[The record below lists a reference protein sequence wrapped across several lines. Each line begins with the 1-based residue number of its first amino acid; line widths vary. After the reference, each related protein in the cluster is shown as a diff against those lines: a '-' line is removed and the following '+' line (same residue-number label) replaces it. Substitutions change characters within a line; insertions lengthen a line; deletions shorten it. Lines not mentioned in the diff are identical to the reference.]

1 MHIRLLRLIAAVF
14 FVLPGVLAAQVS
26 IKGNPA
32 PLSSAER
39 ARLPAVITAPVD
51 RAALLAEDELEE
63 SNRTPLR
70 FGKPFEVNYSLDN
83 SGVWETNPDG
93 SRVWRL
99 EIESPGAYS
108 INLVYSD
115 FFLPPGGQFF
125 VYDPD
130 RFHVLGAFTEK
141 NNKSHGKFATAPL
154 PGEVCILEYQE
165 PPGTRG
171 QARITVQRIV
181 HAYRDLFTTASEK
194 TDIGFGESGPCNVN
208 INCADGA
215 DWSDDKRAVAMILTQ
230 GGFRI
235 CTGALVNNARKDK
248 TPFFLTANH
257 CLGEEETW
265 VFMFNYESPGCD
277 DIDGPTWM
285 TTSGSTLLSTN
296 TYSDFALLEL
306 SEPPPDSFNVYYA
319 GWSATGDTLQG
330 ATVIHH
336 PMGDIKK
343 ISFDFDQV
351 VPTAFMEVPGT
362 GESHWRIASWDVGT
376 TEPGSSGSPLFNS
389 AHHIVGQLHGGYAS
403 CNNTASDWFGRF
415 SESWMYGPGSAT
427 QLWNWLDADSTGIL
441 ELDGRDWGG
450 LTIYHV
456 ALEDTREIE
465 QDYEVTATIVTGCAA
480 GFDSLMMSYVVRD
493 TLYSLPLEPDGE
505 ANEFHQFIP
514 VQPVSTTVRYWLEA
528 WDGCGNDT
536 KSDTVVFSVL
546 DNGVLVTPKFS
557 GNSARVDSTTFYIL
571 QVTNTGVSPNNYALS
586 VSENAWLT
594 TLLDMNGSMP
604 VTETGVLES
613 GTTFS
618 FRAAVQVGESVYGDT
633 DMAVVTARAFSDSA
647 VFDYG
652 TVWTM
657 SKGQPMTMPF
667 AETFSDTALD
677 HRLWTVCSAGEID
690 TLGINE
696 PSPPYSMNLN
706 GYPHGVDTLVS
717 QVADLSGEISL
728 VLSYWYQ
735 RGGGGEATDAGD
747 DLIVEYRTA
756 TGVWKLLKRYEGG
769 DTTMHEFVQDAVA
782 LPSGAYHLNFQF
794 RFRSFGDIGPFDDW
808 FIDDIA
814 IDYAPV
820 IGVGPEVFSATLHPE
835 ESSVQSFVVSNSGLA
850 ELSYQVDLAPEWL
863 GISKTL
869 GAVPPGTQDTI
880 TLSVSWEDL
889 DTGFVTDT
897 IMFVSNDPVGSR
909 NPYLLPIQL
918 QVRPYSCG
926 DVNDDGRGPNLADIT
941 KLIAY
946 VYLHGDPPTYP
957 EAANVDGDE
966 FGKLNLADIT
976 TLIGY
981 VYLHTATLKC
991 R

>member
-1 MHIRLLRLIAAVF
+1 MHVRLLRLFAAVF
-14 FVLPGVLAAQVS
+14 FILPGFIQAQVS
-26 IKGNPA
+26 VKGRPA
-32 PLSSAER
+32 SLSATER
-39 ARLPAVITAPVD
+39 AQLPTVITAPVD
-51 RAALLAEDELEE
+51 RAALLAEDELDEA
-63 SNRTPLR
+63 NGIPLR
-70 FGKPFEVNYSLDN
+70 FGKPFEVHYSLDN
-83 SGVWETNPDG
+83 SGVWETNADG

-115 FFLPPGGQFF
+115 FFLPQGGRFF

-141 NNKSHGKFATAPL
+141 NNKSHGKFATAPV

-171 QARITVQRIV
+171 EARITVQRIV
-181 HAYRDLFTTASEK
+181 HAYRDLFAMATEK
-194 TDIGFGESGPCNVN
+194 TDVGFGESGPCNVN
-208 INCADGA
+208 INCPEGA
-215 DWSDDKRAVAMILTQ
+215 DWGDDKRAVAMILTQ

-235 CTGALVNNARKDK
+235 CTGSLVNNAREDK

-257 CLGEEETW
+257 CLGDEETW
-265 VFMFNYESPGCD
+265 IFMFNYESPGCES
-277 DIDGPTWM
+277 IDGPTWM
-285 TTSGSTLLSTN
+285 TTSGSTLLATN

-306 SEPPPDSFNVYYA
+306 SESPPDSFNVYYA
-319 GWSATGDTLQG
+319 GWSATGDTLEG

-336 PMGDIKK
+336 PMGDVKK
-343 ISFDFDQV
+343 ISFDYDEI
-351 VPTAFMEVPGT
+351 VPSAFMEVPGT
-362 GESHWRIASWDVGT
+362 GESHWRIASWDIGT
-376 TEPGSSGSPLFNS
+376 TEPGSSGSSLFDT

-403 CNNTASDWFGRF
+403 CNNTSSDWFGRL
-415 SESWMYGPGSAT
+415 SESWTYGFDPSM
-427 QLWNWLDADSTGIL
+427 QLRYWLDADRTGIL
-441 ELDGRDWGG
+441 TLDGRDWSA

-456 ALEDTREIE
+456 PLEDTREIV
-465 QDYEVTATIVTGCAA
+465 QDYEVAATIVTGCGP
-480 GFDSLMMSYVVRD
+480 GFDSLMLSYVVRD
-493 TLYSLPLEPDGE
+493 TLYTLPLEPSGE

-536 KSDTVVFSVL
+536 KSDTVEFSVL

-557 GNSARVDSTTFYIL
+557 GKSARVDSTVFYIM
-571 QVTNTGVSPNNYALS
+571 QVTNTGVSPNTYLLS
-586 VSENAWLT
+586 VSGNTWQTELF
-594 TLLDMNGSMP
+594 DVSGSMP
-604 VTETGVLES
+604 IMETGVLGS
-613 GTTFS
+613 GATFS
-618 FRAAVQVGESVYGDT
+618 FKAAVQIGESIYGDT
-633 DMAVVTARAFSDSA
+633 DMAVVEARALSDTA

-667 AETFSDTALD
+667 AESFTDTVLD
-677 HRLWTVCSAGEID
+677 RRLWTICSEAKID
-690 TLGINE
+690 TLGLNE

-706 GYPHGVDTLVS
+706 GEPHGVDTLIS
-717 QVADLSGEISL
+717 QVADLSEEVSL

-735 RGGGGEATDAGD
+735 RGGGGEPPDAGD
-747 DLIVEYRTA
+747 DLIVEYKSA
-756 TGVWKLLKRYEGG
+756 TGIWRLLKRYEGG

-782 LPSGAYHLNFQF
+782 LPSGAYHQNFQF
-794 RFRSFGDIGPFDDW
+794 RFRSFGDIGAFDDW
-808 FIDDIA
+808 FIDDVT

-820 IGVGPEVFSATLHPE
+820 IGVNPGVFSATLHPG

-850 ELSYQVDLAPEWL
+850 ELSYQVESVPGWL

-869 GAVPPGTQDTI
+869 GALAPGAQDTV
-880 TLSVSWEDL
+880 TFSVSWEDL
-889 DTGFVTDT
+889 DTGLVTDT
-897 IMFVSNDPVGSR
+897 VLFESNDPVGSR
-909 NPYLLPIQL
+909 NPLAVPLEL
-918 QVRPYSCG
+918 QVRPYFCG
-926 DVNDDGRGPNLADIT
+926 DVDNDGRGPNLADIT
-941 KLIAY
+941 RLIAY
-946 VYLHGDPPTYP
+946 VYLKGDEPVYP

-966 FGKLNLADIT
+966 LGKLNLADIT